1 MSLQDGSTCYFWMDL
16 WDGQVHSQSYSE
28 LFSFA
33 KNKRVTFNKEFHTEP
48 LHLLFHLPL
57 SVETYNQFLLLENKV
72 DNFQLTADKDWWTYI
87 WGTSQFS
94 SQKAY
99 RHLLGHADTHPVFRW
114 LWKSCCQNKHK
125 VFFFFREYAG
135 ELRIIALR
143 RKRLLKAYNAG
154 QKGRTHTS
162 TELTIRP

>member
-1 MSLQDGSTCYFWMDL
+1 MVQHVISGRIYGTARFIVKVIQNSFLLQ
-16 WDGQVHSQSYSE
+16 
-28 LFSFA
+28 

-57 SVETYNQFLLLENKV
+57 SVEAYNQFLLLENKV

-99 RHLLGHADTHPVFRW
+99 RHLLGHADTHPVFKW

-125 VFFFFREYAG
+125 VFFFFS
-135 ELRIIALR
+135 RIR
-143 RKRLLKAYNAG
+143 RRAVYHCIKKKKIVKSLQRG
-154 QKGRTHTS
+154 PKGAHAH
-162 TELTIRP
+162 LNCCCC